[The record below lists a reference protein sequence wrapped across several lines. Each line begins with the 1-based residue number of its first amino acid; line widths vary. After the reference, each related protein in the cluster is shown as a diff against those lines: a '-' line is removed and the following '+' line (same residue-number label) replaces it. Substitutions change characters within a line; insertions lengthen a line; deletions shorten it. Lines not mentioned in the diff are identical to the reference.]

1 MTTPQTLKGLKK
13 KKNSANIRTLNSPAL
28 TQVEA
33 GVFVGIDGGNLYR
46 KLKELDLPKL
56 SEFDYFGL
64 ATKLN
69 GGNKNI
75 QCIYYVGQIREE
87 PNNPK
92 SNELKSRQDRLFAN
106 LKKQGITVKT
116 GYILKSGDKY
126 QEKGVDVQL
135 AVDICM
141 KAVRNEYNKL
151 ILVSSDTDLIPAV
164 KEVRSLGKKVEYV
177 GFDSRPSFAL
187 IRFSD
192 SLTLLKKED
201 LLPFVKK

>member
-1 MTTPQTLKGLKK
+1 MKNKNLKK
-13 KKNSANIRTLNSPAL
+13 TKRDAIINPLNSPAL

-33 GVFVGIDGGNLYR
+33 GVFVAIDGGNLYR

-56 SEFDYFGL
+56 SEFDYIGF
-64 ATKLN
+64 ATKLSN
-69 GGNKNI
+69 GDKNL

-92 SNELKSRQDRLFAN
+92 SNELKSNQDRLFAN
-106 LKKQGITVKT
+106 LKKQGIIVKT

-126 QEKGVDVQL
+126 QEKGVDVQI

-141 KAVRNEYNKL
+141 KAVRNEYKRL

-164 KEVRSLGKKVEYV
+164 KEARALGKKVEYV
-177 GFDSRPSFAL
+177 GFDSHPSFAL

-192 SLTLLKKED
+192 SRTLLKKED
-201 LLPFVKK
+201 LLPFINK

>member
-1 MTTPQTLKGLKK
+1 MKDLKK
-13 KKNSANIRTLNSPAL
+13 RKIGAIIKPLNSPAL

-46 KLKELDLPKL
+46 KLKELDLSKL

-69 GGNKNI
+69 NGDKNL

-92 SNELKSRQDRLFAN
+92 SNELKSNQDRLFAN
-106 LKKQGITVKT
+106 LKKQKILVKT

-141 KAVRNEYNKL
+141 KAVRNEYQKL
-151 ILVSSDTDLIPAV
+151 ILISSDTDLIPAV
-164 KEVRSLGKKVEYV
+164 KEARSLGKKVEYV

-192 SLTLLKKED
+192 SRTLLKKED